1 MLFWL
6 MSFLECNV
14 DNMFFIAISAVVLLL
29 IGLAIIFRKPKAP
42 AVLRIKPTSLL
53 TNREQ
58 FMYRLLQESFP
69 KHLILS
75 QVAFASFMEGE
86 DEFSK
91 RAIGN
96 KVADFVI
103 LDSSLKI
110 VTIVE
115 LDQHQYRTDAQ
126 AAEEKVIRAAG
137 FQLLRYSIPEIEQ
150 MRRDL
155 QNLTAPPEQPLKK

>member
-1 MLFWL
+1 M
-6 MSFLECNV
+6 
-14 DNMFFIAISAVVLLL
+14 DNMFFWAIGAIILILLGIAIL
-29 IGLAIIFRKPKAP
+29 FRKPKP
-42 AVLRIKPTSLL
+42 PQVLRIKPTSLL

-110 VTIVE
+110 VTVVE

-150 MRRDL
+150 MRHDL
-155 QNLTAPPEQPLKK
+155 EKLSAPPEQPLKK